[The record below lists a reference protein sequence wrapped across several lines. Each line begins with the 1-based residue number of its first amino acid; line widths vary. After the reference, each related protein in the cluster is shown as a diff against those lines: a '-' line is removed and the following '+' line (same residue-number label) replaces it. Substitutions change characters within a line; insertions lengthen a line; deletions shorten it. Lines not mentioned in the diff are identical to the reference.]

1 MRFHPILLT
10 TDGEPGCGRMKE
22 QMRLILVS
30 ISLGVLAGCATV
42 SVMPGETTVETSLS
56 QSQSALRLASDAYCD
71 LLAEK
76 GWTEEDRGMLGFAS
90 TLLRGRSDEGQT
102 GYAELIGADGRAP
115 ALVLGRISAD
125 SELARSGLEAVTR
138 EARITL
144 DAVSEDGSGRA
155 DVMSYE
161 RALVRAQMAHRSFSE
176 ALDTVSSRA
185 DLDIA
190 PVTQELSLFADS
202 IDDARRLADR
212 LADRY
217 TNTGEA
223 AS

>member
-1 MRFHPILLT
+1 
-10 TDGEPGCGRMKE
+10 
-22 QMRLILVS
+22 MRLIFVS

-42 SVMPGETTVETSLS
+42 SVVPGETTVETSLS

-76 GWTEEDRGMLGFAS
+76 GWTEADRGVLGFAS
-90 TLLRGRSDEGQT
+90 TLLRGRSTESQAV
-102 GYAELIGADGRAP
+102 YADLIGADTRAP

-125 SELARSGLEAVTR
+125 SEMARTGLEAVTR
-138 EARITL
+138 EARDTL
-144 DAVSEDGSGRA
+144 AGVSAKGSGRG

-176 ALDTVSSRA
+176 ALDAVSGRA

-190 PVTQELSLFADS
+190 PVTQELSRFADT

-217 TNTGEA
+217 ANVGEA